1 MSKTPTWLLDHAR
14 NVYSQCGEDGIIEKI
29 LEIIPQKNQWCVE
42 FGAWDGLYLTNTR
55 YLIESKNYS
64 AVLIEGDKCK
74 ASRLN
79 KNYAKNNNVTTI
91 NKFVGCEPGDSL
103 DHILGKSS
111 IPQDFD
117 FLSID
122 IDGNDYHV
130 WKAFSKY
137 KPKVVVIEYNPTIP
151 TEINFVQPLDP
162 SVSQGSSLLALV
174 ELGKQKGYEL
184 VAVNIVNLFFVK
196 KEYYLLFELDTNAPG
211 ILRTDLSAITY
222 LFVGYDGKVFLR
234 GCKKLYWHNIEFK
247 ESKIQQLP
255 RFLRKFPG
263 NYSRLRKIMFVL
275 YFFWSSPLK
284 AMNIVIKKTLF
295 KN

>member
-1 MSKTPTWLLDHAR
+1 MSKMPTWLLDYAR
-14 NVYSQCGEDGIIEKI
+14 NVYSQCGEDGIVEKI
-29 LEIIPQKNQWCVE
+29 LEIIPQKDQWCVE

-64 AVLIEGDKCK
+64 AVLIEGDTCK
-74 ASRLN
+74 ASNLK
-79 KNYAKNNNVTTI
+79 KNYAQYSQVTAI

-103 DHILGKSS
+103 DQILGETA

-130 WKAFSKY
+130 WKAFSNY

-151 TEINFVQPLDP
+151 TEVDFIQPLDP
-162 SVSQGSSLLALV
+162 SISQGSSLSALV

-196 KEYYLLFELDTNAPG
+196 KEYYPLFEMETNDPR
-211 ILRTDLSAITY
+211 ILRTDLSAITH
-222 LFVGYDGKVFLR
+222 LFVGYDGQVFLR
-234 GCKKLYWHNIEFK
+234 GCKRLYWHNIKLSEPSF
-247 ESKIQQLP
+247 QRLP
-255 RFLRKFPG
+255 KVLRKFPD
-263 NYSRLRKIMFVL
+263 NYSWLQ
-275 YFFWSSPLK
+275 
-284 AMNIVIKKTLF
+284 KKLF
-295 KN
+295 SIYSFCNTFRI